1 MAPGR
6 DRRAM
11 AEENGVHTGEVEGE
25 VVGATVAEAQTLGEE
40 ERWDE
45 ALSLLLVALEEQG
58 DAPLLLCWAG
68 IASQRL
74 GNESEAYDF
83 FRRTLAK
90 QPEDPFILA
99 AAGSGVA
106 LFDDPDAEGALRMA
120 ALTAPD
126 FPFARAAYG
135 AYLAREGLLAEV
147 VGELEAARAL
157 APEDADIQAD
167 LGMAYLLSRRAEEGI
182 TSLEEALSLR
192 SDDAWL
198 RGLYGLALVEARRTE
213 EGAEQLH
220 RAAAERVEDVELQL
234 LSALASAG
242 EGWSD
247 EAWNALARAH
257 DAADTSDAEL
267 IQEVEDAIEDGDDT
281 AGELRD
287 DLGPSLLRERLLQR
301 A

>member
-1 MAPGR
+1 
-6 DRRAM
+6 M
-11 AEENGVHTGEVEGE
+11 AEENGLDTGEMQE
-25 VVGATVAEAQTLGEE
+25 AIVAEAQALGEE

-45 ALSLLLVALEEQG
+45 AHSLLVGALEEQG
-58 DAPLLLCWAG
+58 DSALLLCWAG

-74 GNESEAYDF
+74 GSDSEAYDF

-106 LFDDPDAEGALRMA
+106 VFDDPDAEGALRMA
-120 ALTAPD
+120 ALTAPT

-135 AYLAREGLLAEV
+135 AYLAREGLFAEAV
-147 VGELEAARAL
+147 AELEAARGL
-157 APEDADIQAD
+157 APEDADVQAD
-167 LGMAYLLSRRAEEGI
+167 LGMTYILAGRADDGLGA
-182 TSLEEALSLR
+182 LEEALALR

-198 RGLYGLALVEARRTE
+198 RGVYGLALVEARRTE

-234 LSALASAG
+234 LSALSSAG

-247 EAWNALARAH
+247 EAWNALARAQA
-257 DAADTSDAEL
+257 AADASDHEL
-267 IQEVEDAIEDGDDT
+267 IQEVEDVLGEDDED
-281 AGELRD
+281 AVAVLRD
-287 DLGPSLLRERLLQR
+287 DIGPSLLRERLLQR

>member
-1 MAPGR
+1 
-6 DRRAM
+6 M
-11 AEENGVHTGEVEGE
+11 AEENGVEAGDVNAE
-25 VVGATVAEAQTLGEE
+25 AAVAEAQALGEE

-45 ALSLLLVALEEQG
+45 AHSLLVGALEEEG
-58 DAPLLLCWAG
+58 ESALLLCWAG

-83 FRRTLAK
+83 FRRALAK

-120 ALTAPD
+120 ALTAPK

-135 AYLAREGLLAEV
+135 AYLAREGLFAEAV
-147 VGELEAARAL
+147 AELEAARGL
-157 APEDADIQAD
+157 APEDADVQAD
-167 LGMAYLLSRRAEEGI
+167 LGMTYILAGRADDGLGA
-182 TSLEEALSLR
+182 LEEALALR
-192 SDDAWL
+192 SDDGWL
-198 RGLYGLALVEARRTE
+198 RGVYGLALVEARRTE

-234 LSALASAG
+234 LSALSSAG
-242 EGWSD
+242 EGWDD
-247 EAWNALARAH
+247 EAWNALARAQA
-257 DAADTSDAEL
+257 AADASDHEL
-267 IQEVEDAIEDGDDT
+267 IQEVEDALGEGDED
-281 AGELRD
+281 AVVLLRD
-287 DLGPSLLRERLLQR
+287 DIGPSLLLERLLQR

>member
-1 MAPGR
+1 
-6 DRRAM
+6 M
-11 AEENGVHTGEVEGE
+11 AEENGLHAGEAEGGAVE
-25 VVGATVAEAQTLGEE
+25 ALAAEAQALGEE

-83 FRRTLAK
+83 FRRTLATH
-90 QPEDPFILA
+90 PEDPFILA

-135 AYLAREGLLAEV
+135 AYLAREGLLTEAI
-147 VGELEAARAL
+147 GELEAARGL
-157 APEDADIQAD
+157 APEDADVQAD
-167 LGMAYLLSRRAEEGI
+167 LGMAYLLARRSDDGLA
-182 TSLEEALSLR
+182 TLEEALSLR

-198 RGLYGLALVEARRTE
+198 RGVFGLALVEARRTE

-234 LSALASAG
+234 LCALAAAG

-247 EAWNALARAH
+247 EAWNALARAQ
-257 DAADTSDAEL
+257 DAADTSDHDL
-267 IQEVEDAIEDGDDT
+267 IQEVEDAIGDGDDT

>member
-1 MAPGR
+1 
-6 DRRAM
+6 M
-11 AEENGVHTGEVEGE
+11 AEENGLETGEMQE
-25 VVGATVAEAQTLGEE
+25 AIVAEAQALGEE

-45 ALSLLLVALEEQG
+45 AHSLLVGALEEQG
-58 DAPLLLCWAG
+58 DSALLLCWAG

-74 GNESEAYDF
+74 GNDSEAYDF

-106 LFDDPDAEGALRMA
+106 VFDDPDAEGALRMA
-120 ALTAPD
+120 ALTAPT

-135 AYLAREGLLAEV
+135 AYLAREGLFAEAV
-147 VGELEAARAL
+147 AELEAARGL
-157 APEDADIQAD
+157 APEDADVQAD
-167 LGMAYLLSRRAEEGI
+167 LGMTYILAGRADDGLGA
-182 TSLEEALSLR
+182 LEEALALR
-192 SDDAWL
+192 SDDGWL
-198 RGLYGLALVEARRTE
+198 RGVYGLALVEARRTE

-234 LSALASAG
+234 LSALSSAG

-247 EAWNALARAH
+247 EAWNALARAQA
-257 DAADTSDAEL
+257 AADASDHEL
-267 IQEVEDAIEDGDDT
+267 IQEVEDVLGEDDED
-281 AGELRD
+281 AVAVLRD
-287 DLGPSLLRERLLQR
+287 DIGPSLLRERLLQR

>member
-1 MAPGR
+1 
-6 DRRAM
+6 M
-11 AEENGVHTGEVEGE
+11 AEENGLDTGEMQE
-25 VVGATVAEAQTLGEE
+25 AIVAEAQALGEE

-45 ALSLLLVALEEQG
+45 AHSLLVGALEEQG
-58 DAPLLLCWAG
+58 DSALLLCWAG

-74 GNESEAYDF
+74 GNDSEAYDF

-120 ALTAPD
+120 ALTAPT

-135 AYLAREGLLAEV
+135 AYLAREGLFAEAV
-147 VGELEAARAL
+147 AELEAARAL
-157 APEDADIQAD
+157 APEDADVQAD
-167 LGMAYLLSRRAEEGI
+167 LGMTYILAGRADDGLGA
-182 TSLEEALSLR
+182 LEEALALR
-192 SDDAWL
+192 SDDGWL
-198 RGLYGLALVEARRTE
+198 RGVYGLALVEARRTE

-234 LSALASAG
+234 LSALSSAG

-247 EAWNALARAH
+247 EAWNALARAQA
-257 DAADTSDAEL
+257 AADASDHEL
-267 IQEVEDAIEDGDDT
+267 IQEVEDVLGEGDED
-281 AGELRD
+281 AVVLLRD
-287 DLGPSLLRERLLQR
+287 DIGPSLLRERLLQR

>member
-1 MAPGR
+1 
-6 DRRAM
+6 M
-11 AEENGVHTGEVEGE
+11 AEENELHPNSEAVD
-25 VVGATVAEAQTLGEE
+25 AAVAEAQTLGEE
-40 ERWDE
+40 DRWDE
-45 ALSLLLVALEEQG
+45 AHSLMLEALEEQG

-68 IASQRL
+68 ITSQRL
-74 GNESEAYDF
+74 GNDSEAYDF
-83 FRRTLAK
+83 FRRTLSL

-106 LFDDPDAEGALRMA
+106 LFDDPDAESALRMA

-135 AYLAREGLLAEV
+135 IYLAREGMFAEAI
-147 VGELEAARAL
+147 GELEAARTL
-157 APEDADIQAD
+157 APEDADVHAD
-167 LGMAYLLSRRAEEGI
+167 LAMAYLLARRSDDGI
-182 TSLEEALSLR
+182 AALEEALALR

-198 RGLYGLALVEARRTE
+198 RGVYGLALVEARRTE
-213 EGAEQLH
+213 QGAEELH

-242 EGWSD
+242 EGWTD
-247 EAWNALARAH
+247 EAWNAFARAEA
-257 DAADTSDAEL
+257 AADASDHEM
-267 IQEVEDAIEDGDDT
+267 IQEVEDALGGDEENAIE
-281 AGELRD
+281 ELRD

>member
-1 MAPGR
+1 
-6 DRRAM
+6 M
-11 AEENGVHTGEVEGE
+11 AEEIEVTGGEVDAE
-25 VVGATVAEAQTLGEE
+25 VVDAVVAEAQTLGEE
-40 ERWDE
+40 DRWDE
-45 ALSLLLVALEEQG
+45 AHSLLVNALEEQG

-74 GNESEAYDF
+74 GNDSEAYDF
-83 FRRTLAK
+83 FRRTLAT

-120 ALTAPD
+120 ALTAPT

-135 AYLAREGLLAEV
+135 AYLAREGLLMEAI
-147 VGELEAARAL
+147 GELEAARGL

-167 LGMAYLLSRRAEEGI
+167 LGMAYLLARRSEEGI
-182 TSLEEALSLR
+182 AGLEEALSLR

-198 RGLYGLALVEARRTE
+198 RGLFGLALVEARRTE

-220 RAAAERVEDVELQL
+220 RAAGERVEDVELQL
-234 LSALASAG
+234 LSALASAA
-242 EGWSD
+242 EGWAD
-247 EAWNALARAH
+247 EAWNALARAQ
-257 DAADTSDAEL
+257 DAADTSDHEL
-267 IQEVEDAIEDGDDT
+267 IQEVEDAIGDGDDT